1 MRNVAHDVDMSNAA
15 TPADTAFTVG
25 NTYATAA
32 LEADAATPHLTP
44 MVGRDDLP
52 SSGSAEGTHEA
63 PTTDGAAALR
73 LVVELSDKLIVA
85 WRDVKV
91 WRAVTVALTAE
102 LADHGTYVPSSPAV
116 LAYSHARNGRM
127 AEALEVLA

>member
-44 MVGRDDLP
+44 MVGRDDLWP
-52 SSGSAEGTHEA
+52 A
-63 PTTDGAAALR
+63 PVTARTAR
-73 LVVELSDKLIVA
+73 FVTLSDSDGKTV
-85 WRDVKV
+85 RVGVRV
-91 WRAVTVALTAE
+91 WNGVESCSPFGTA
-102 LADHGTYVPSSPAV
+102 
-116 LAYSHARNGRM
+116 
-127 AEALEVLA
+127 